1 MKKFLALLLLLAT
14 LIPLMAGCA
23 LEDGSEQGSENDGE
37 GTKQEQLD
45 KLPSD
50 LDYDG
55 EDVVVLN
62 RTAQNYNRDEIAVPE
77 LNTEPVNDAMFNRN
91 LTISDRLNVNI
102 VSHSMDDP
110 DPFAVITEIERVVKA
125 GGQDYD
131 LLAGACY
138 VTLASALRGTFYDL
152 SDLEYL
158 DLEQDYWMQDY
169 NESISMDGEQYTATG
184 AIALST
190 YRLAMLTLFNKE
202 MFEDQGLPS
211 LYEAVQKNE
220 WTLDYQASI
229 VRGFYQDMNGNAVRD
244 EEDLYGFVTSSSLNT
259 DVYWSACDIP
269 MIQKN
274 ADGEYVWTMD
284 TGKLSDTV
292 DKLLYLYY
300 ESSGTYLCQLDQND
314 TAQPGIRKMFA
325 EGRAAMTTL
334 RLMAAELDELRN
346 MTQQYGIVPMPK
358 YDANQKEY
366 GTQMHDQFTVFCI
379 PSSVDY
385 GKLEM
390 IGATLEAMASES
402 ERTVKPAYYEIAIKR
417 KYMSDPVAWEMLD
430 IAFDNMVIDPGVVY
444 ADALDY
450 PHHKLRSIMESK
462 QNAVASQ
469 FGSIEKSVNKQLK
482 RLFGQ

>member
-1 MKKFLALLLLLAT
+1 MKKAIAMFLMLAT
-14 LIPLMAGCA
+14 LISLMAGCA
-23 LEDGSEQGSENDGE
+23 LGNDPEQGSENDGDS
-37 GTKQEQLD
+37 TKQEQLD
-45 KLPSD
+45 NLPTD
-50 LDYDG
+50 LDFGG

-62 RTAQNYNRDEIAVPE
+62 RSAQNYTRDEVAVPE
-77 LNTEPVNDAMFNRN
+77 QNTEPVNDAMFNRN

-102 VSHSMDDP
+102 VSSSMDDP
-110 DPFAVITEIERVVKA
+110 DPFAVITEVERVVKA
-125 GGQDYD
+125 GGKDYD

-158 DLEQDYWMQDY
+158 DLEQEYWMQDY
-169 NESISMDGEQYTATG
+169 NESISKNGEQYTATG
-184 AIALST
+184 TIALST
-190 YRLAMLTLFNKE
+190 YRLAILTLFNKE
-202 MFEDQGLPS
+202 MFDDQGLPY

-229 VRGFYQDMNGNAVRD
+229 VRGFYQDLNGNAVRD
-244 EEDLYGFVTSSSLNT
+244 EEDLYGFVTSSGLNT
-259 DVYWSACDIP
+259 DAYWSACDIP

-274 ADGEYVWTMD
+274 ADDDYAWTMD
-284 TGKLSDTV
+284 MGKLSDAV

-300 ESSGTYLCQLDQND
+300 ESSGTYLCELNQNN

-366 GTQMHDQFTVFCI
+366 GTQMHDQFTVFAI

-385 GKLEM
+385 DKLNL
-390 IGATLEAMASES
+390 IGATIEAMASES

-444 ADALDY
+444 ADSLDY
-450 PHHKLRSIMESK
+450 PHHKLRDVIENK

-469 FGSIEKSVNKQLK
+469 FGSIEKSINRQLNK
-482 RLFGQ
+482 LFDQ